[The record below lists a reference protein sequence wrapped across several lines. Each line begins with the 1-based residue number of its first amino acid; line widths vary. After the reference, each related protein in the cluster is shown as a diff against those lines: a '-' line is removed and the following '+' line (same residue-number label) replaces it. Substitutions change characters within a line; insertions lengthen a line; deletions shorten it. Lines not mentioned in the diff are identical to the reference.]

1 MQLFMS
7 LTFFSKA
14 QTQVGVDNMG
24 ATLRKSQ
31 LSGLLSVNE
40 AAATLG
46 VRKDTIY
53 RLIKAGDVPAY
64 RIGRLKI
71 DPYELL
77 EATAVKVAD
86 KWEFTGAVT
95 PSGLTSLSATKE
107 LDAVLKLITAKRPKN
122 IMTS

>member
-1 MQLFMS
+1 
-7 LTFFSKA
+7 
-14 QTQVGVDNMG
+14 MG

-53 RLIKAGDVPAY
+53 RLIKAGSVPAY
-64 RIGRLKI
+64 RIGRLKV
-71 DPYELL
+71 DPQELL

-95 PSGLTSLSATKE
+95 PSGLTSPSASKE
-107 LDAVLKLITAKRPKN
+107 LDAALALIAAKLPRN
-122 IMTS
+122 FMTS